1 MSTWAVEIELPDDLV
16 SRADEDDLRTQVA
29 RRAREALLVTFYDQ
43 SRISTS
49 RAASLLGISR
59 REFLDVPGRYGVSEF
74 DDNLNVVA
82 EARLA
87 YAASSHQSGSTSDE
101 LNRWIRQ

>member
-1 MSTWAVEIELPDDLV
+1 MSTWAVEIELPDDL
-16 SRADEDDLRTQVA
+16 ADVAGWGIDLRNQIA

-43 SRISTS
+43 GRISTS

-59 REFLDVPGRYGVSEF
+59 REFLDVLGRYGVSEF
-74 DDNLNVVA
+74 DNDVDVAA

-87 YAASSHQSGSTSDE
+87 YATSICESGTASDAA
-101 LNRWIRQ
+101 